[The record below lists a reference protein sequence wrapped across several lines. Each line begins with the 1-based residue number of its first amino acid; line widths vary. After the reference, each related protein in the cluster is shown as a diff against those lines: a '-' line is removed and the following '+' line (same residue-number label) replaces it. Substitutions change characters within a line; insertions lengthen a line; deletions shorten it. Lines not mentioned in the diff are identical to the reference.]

1 MIFVSKDVDCGK
13 TGLIF
18 KMMETSQ
25 NEVKNSYHSNMS
37 TILKL
42 SLKFLMAFMLTDDV
56 YFVEIG

>member
-1 MIFVSKDVDCGK
+1 MIFVLKDVDCGK
-13 TGLIF
+13 
-18 KMMETSQ
+18 MMTTSQ

-42 SLKFLMAFMLTDDV
+42 SLKFLTAFMLADDV